1 MLSNPLQEF
10 PPHVLREYAMLAD
23 GARAALIG
31 PRGDVVW
38 MCAPQWH
45 DDAVFSSL
53 LGGPGNFAVTPTDP
67 HNVWGGKYED
77 GTLIW
82 VSRWVTGTGIIECRE
97 ALAYPGDPVRA
108 VLLRRIQ
115 AVLGPASVRV
125 TVDARANFGKHKMSR
140 LSSEDGIWTAR
151 SGDLRVRLGGAAE
164 AEPGPGGLE
173 VVVELPQ
180 GKHHDLVL
188 EISNQELPAEPVQA
202 EPAWSAT
209 ENAWHSAVPR
219 FENTIAADDSRQS
232 YAVLRGMTGVGGAMV
247 AASTMGLP
255 ERAEQKR
262 NYDYR
267 YAWIRDQC
275 FVGQSVA
282 ACKMFPML
290 DDAVGFVAARLLDD
304 GQDMRPAY
312 TVEGG
317 RVPDEWDVGLPGYPG
332 GSGKA
337 GNWVND
343 QFQLDAFGESLLLFA
358 AAAEHDRLNLEHW
371 KAAEICADAIMA
383 RWQEP
388 DAGIWELDNRKWA
401 HSRLICAAGLRAIG
415 RNAPPEQGSRWT
427 SQADTLITDVAKDC
441 LHPSGRW
448 QRAPHDGRV
457 DASLLLPVIRG
468 ALPADDPR
476 SVATLKAVRD
486 DLARDGYLYRFRQ
499 DGRPL
504 DKSEGAFLLCGF
516 DMAMALHQS
525 GETTEAA
532 RWFERNRAACGSP
545 GLFTEEYDIEQRQ
558 LRGNFPQAF
567 VHAAML
573 ETARRLADPPPPWRG
588 LNS

>member
-457 DASLLLPVIRG
+457 DASLLLPVIRE
-468 ALPADDPR
+468 
-476 SVATLKAVRD
+476 
-486 DLARDGYLYRFRQ
+486 RFRPMTPALWRPSRPSGTTWPGTGISTASARTGGPWISPRAPSCCAVSTWPWPCTKA
-499 DGRPL
+499 GRPPKRPAGSKETGPPAAPL
-504 DKSEGAFLLCGF
+504 DSLLRSTTSNSANCGA
-516 DMAMALHQS
+516 
-525 GETTEAA
+525 T
-532 RWFERNRAACGSP
+532 SP
-545 GLFTEEYDIEQRQ
+545 RPSYTQPCWKRPGAWQIPRHH
-558 LRGNFPQAF
+558 GGA
-567 VHAAML
+567 
-573 ETARRLADPPPPWRG
+573 
-588 LNS
+588 